1 MTRRPYST
9 PLEED
14 AMITATDARRELMR
28 LTAERLDARETG
40 QGVDASYLTELDCEI
55 DDCRLT
61 YELLAVTEI
70 ASLRAELFG
79 PQVG

>member
-1 MTRRPYST
+1 
-9 PLEED
+9 
-14 AMITATDARRELMR
+14 MITATDARRELMR

-40 QGVDASYLTELDCEI
+40 QDRDGCYLAELDCEI
-55 DDCRLT
+55 DECRLT
-61 YELLAVTEI
+61 YMLLALTEI